1 MGEEQASV
9 QAAADVVARVPG
21 RPRSEAA
28 HDAIVAAALAL
39 TRAVGYDA
47 VTMEGIAATA
57 GVGKATVYRWW
68 NSKDEVIAEALQR
81 LLKGVPVPDTGTVRE
96 DLLAVQRTFV
106 GMYGN
111 PATRT
116 LLSGLVAAMAR
127 SHLIA
132 QAVRGGFAGDRID
145 AIRTVLERGIARGE
159 VRADVDVET
168 AIDMVAGPLMFRYLM
183 RGESVDEPLGTRVV
197 DLLLSG
203 ITPRA

>member
-1 MGEEQASV
+1 MSDAETG
-9 QAAADVVARVPG
+9 AAPVSDAVARSPG

-28 HDAIVAAALAL
+28 HEAIVSAALAL

-57 GVGKATVYRWW
+57 GVGKATVYRRW

-81 LLKGVPVPDTGTVRE
+81 LLRHVPVPDTGTLRG
-96 DLLAVQRTFV
+96 DLLAEQRVLV

-127 SHLIA
+127 SHLISE
-132 QAVRGGFAGDRID
+132 AVRGGFAGDRIH
-145 AIRTVLERGIARGE
+145 AIRTVLQRGIARGE

-168 AIDMVAGPLMFRYLM
+168 AIDVVAGPLMFRYLM
-183 RGESVDEPLGTRVV
+183 RGEPVDEALGERVV
-197 DLLLSG
+197 DLALSG
-203 ITPRA
+203 LVPRT